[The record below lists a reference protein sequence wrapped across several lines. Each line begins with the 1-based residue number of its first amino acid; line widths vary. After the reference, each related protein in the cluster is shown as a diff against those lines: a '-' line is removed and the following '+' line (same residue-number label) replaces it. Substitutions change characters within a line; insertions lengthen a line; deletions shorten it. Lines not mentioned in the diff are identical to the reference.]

1 LGSLSLIHSSHF
13 LILSSGLASWFNLCL
28 ERTNNRAIWLAKRK
42 LSSSL
47 TKIFLLGK
55 GFQSGLPARQVAI
68 IMPKSAFSLTMS
80 FSNFSNHLL
89 SHLSTFLIS

>member
-13 LILSSGLASWFNLCL
+13 LILSSALSPWLKRCLAS
-28 ERTNNRAIWLAKRK
+28 NNSRAIWLAKRK